1 MAYTQRDQ
9 AYPNNYFDYIHSV
22 DADMVLLNCHISLLE
37 KLDGEDLLLVYPS
50 AALKQEYLK
59 DMRCG
64 VITKPISTAWKRPL
78 TRWWRLFRTAHTGN
92 MKSKILASI
101 YKIS

>member
-1 MAYTQRDQ
+1 MAYTQRDP
-9 AYPNNYFDYIHSV
+9 AYPKNYFDYIHSV

-59 DMRCG
+59 RYALRGDNQTYIHCME
-64 VITKPISTAWKRPL
+64 TALEIGR
-78 TRWWRLFRTAHTGN
+78 AHV
-92 MKSKILASI
+92 
-101 YKIS
+101 